1 MDLKQELL
9 GIVGALNKAGVPY
22 ALCGGMA
29 VVLHGYP
36 RLTRDIDLL
45 IRRQAL
51 NAAREALAAVGFK
64 IPSGL
69 IPFDTGGPHER
80 EVFRISKQ
88 IGEEL
93 LTVDLLL
100 LPDFL
105 KKVWEGRETYELD
118 KVLVTAVDRGRACH
132 DQSRRVEGQ
141 EPGCVARYV
150 ASGHLPALRL
160 TGGTGPGGAG
170 PPVYR
175 SAAEATPKKQQSK
188 EIGTTTRL
196 PPSTRAVFPA
206 KAILSIFCYTTRN

>member
-9 GIVGALNKAGVPY
+9 GIVRALNEAGVPY

-45 IRRQAL
+45 VRSQDL
-51 NAAREALAAVGFK
+51 GAARKALTAAGFT

-80 EVFRISKQ
+80 EVFRISKP

-105 KKVWEGRETYELD
+105 KKVWESRETYELD
-118 KVLVTAVDRGRACH
+118 NVNVVAVDRG
-132 DQSRRVEGQ
+132 GL
-141 EPGCVARYV
+141 VAMKRI
-150 ASGHLPALRL
+150 AGRPQDLSDIEHLETAP
-160 TGGTGPGGAG
+160 
-170 PPVYR
+170 
-175 SAAEATPKKQQSK
+175 
-188 EIGTTTRL
+188 
-196 PPSTRAVFPA
+196 
-206 KAILSIFCYTTRN
+206 